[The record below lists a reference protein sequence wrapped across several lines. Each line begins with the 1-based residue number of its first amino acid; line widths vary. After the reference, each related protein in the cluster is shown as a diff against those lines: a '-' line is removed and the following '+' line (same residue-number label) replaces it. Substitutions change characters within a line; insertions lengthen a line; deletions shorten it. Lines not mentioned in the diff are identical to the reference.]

1 MPVPGLPA
9 ASRGKG
15 KGPGTPAPRGGSRPG
30 AGRDRP
36 PGRARSG
43 RGRGRPAAGPGSG
56 AATRGGGHGRPAGGG
71 VTGCRGGAAGGSAA
85 WDFVGGCPGGRG
97 RGGAGDAARPSVGGE
112 PAVLHACP
120 GRARGPWV
128 RGARRGGRAGSRA
141 PVRPPSADTAGGGG
155 GDPRAG
161 PAGLW
166 GPLPSGLAGV
176 AWRGRRAPG
185 PARGWSSAAP
195 CASAARPAPD
205 ALLRPGSEESR
216 WLSSFLGFQEHLGKP
231 GSWEGGVLA
240 CRPEAPAEGVRF
252 VSGRWRD
259 RRSPW
264 ACLIKGGRLRRG
276 PRARSRVGLR
286 RHALRC
292 GMTAA
297 ALPVACTGVR
307 AR

>member
-1 MPVPGLPA
+1 MPRPSSGSVGPRGSAGRAGRQPSPRA
-9 ASRGKG
+9 APLRRHGRGG
-15 KGPGTPAPRGGSRPG
+15 RGGS
-30 AGRDRP
+30 
-36 PGRARSG
+36 PGRAR
-43 RGRGRPAAGPGSG
+43 
-56 AATRGGGHGRPAGGG
+56 
-71 VTGCRGGAAGGSAA
+71 
-85 WDFVGGCPGGRG
+85 
-97 RGGAGDAARPSVGGE
+97 
-112 PAVLHACP
+112 
-120 GRARGPWV
+120 
-128 RGARRGGRAGSRA
+128 
-141 PVRPPSADTAGGGG
+141 
-155 GDPRAG
+155 

-205 ALLRPGSEESR
+205 ALLQPGSEESR
-216 WLSSFLGFQEHLGKP
+216 SLSSFLGFQEHLGKP

-264 ACLIKGGRLRRG
+264 ACLIKGGRFRRG